1 MTDFST
7 IDERLREIQSRLVR
21 VVEGAHP
28 SAQPETAQTPPP
40 GAPAPPAQPAPGVAD
55 TPAYP
60 SQDAGA
66 PPSAPVTT
74 TESAAAY
81 QQPVQSSPYA
91 QQLAERAVI
100 EPAEARAN
108 AIIAAAEMEAAS
120 MLDEARRQVGE
131 LAQQASDLKRQIDE
145 LVALRDR
152 LERSITHPSAA
163 RQPAGDGAVPVA
175 DGIDPS
181 RFGGTP
187 GVVSLV
193 VGPFRD
199 VVSIEDFERSLMSIP
214 ALQDVYLR
222 AYESGRAIFELT
234 VATPVALLDEI
245 HRATQFGFQVEEESA
260 AALVI
265 TLVEAVVHGGG
276 R

>member
-7 IDERLREIQSRLVR
+7 IDERLREIQSRLGR
-21 VVEGAHP
+21 VVEGGTQAP
-28 SAQPETAQTPPP
+28 AQPDVAQTGPPAAPAP
-40 GAPAPPAQPAPGVAD
+40 GAPEQYA
-55 TPAYP
+55 PAYP
-60 SQDAGA
+60 SQPAPEQQAAGLTA
-66 PPSAPVTT
+66 GEPPQ
-74 TESAAAY
+74 AAGY

-108 AIIAAAEMEAAS
+108 AIIAAAEMEAVS

-152 LERSITHPSAA
+152 LERSITHPGVA
-163 RQPAGDGAVPVA
+163 RQPAGPGRTP
-175 DGIDPS
+175 DGIDPT

-199 VVSIEDFERSLMSIP
+199 VASVEDFDRSLTSIP

-234 VATPVALLDEI
+234 VGTPVTLLDEI
-245 HRATQFGFQVEEESA
+245 HRATQFGFQVDEESA

-265 TLVEAVVHGGG
+265 TLVEAVVTGGAL
-276 R
+276 

>member
-21 VVEGAHP
+21 VVEGAQP
-28 SAQPETAQTPPP
+28 PAQPETAQPP
-40 GAPAPPAQPAPGVAD
+40 ASSVPAQPAPG
-55 TPAYP
+55 
-60 SQDAGA
+60 A
-66 PPSAPVTT
+66 PGQQPSAYVSQPAAGQQFA
-74 TESAAAY
+74 SAPAAEPPGAY

-108 AIIAAAEMEAAS
+108 AIIAAAEMEAGS
-120 MLDEARRQVGE
+120 LLEEARRQVAE
-131 LAQQASDLKRQIDE
+131 LAQQASGLKRQIDE

-152 LERSITHPSAA
+152 LERSITHPSSGRQLAGGAA
-163 RQPAGDGAVPVA
+163 VQAA

-187 GVVSLV
+187 GIVSLV
-193 VGPFRD
+193 VGPFQD
-199 VVSIEDFERSLMSIP
+199 VASIEDFERSLTSIP

-234 VATPVALLDEI
+234 VATPVPLLDEI
-245 HRATQFGFQVEEESA
+245 HRSTQFGFQVEEESA
-260 AALVI
+260 ATLVI

>member
-7 IDERLREIQSRLVR
+7 IDERLREIQSRLGR
-21 VVEGAHP
+21 VVEGGAQAP
-28 SAQPETAQTPPP
+28 AQPDVAQTGPPA
-40 GAPAPPAQPAPGVAD
+40 APAPGPPEQYAPAYLSQPAPEEQA
-55 TPAYP
+55 
-60 SQDAGA
+60 AGLTA
-66 PPSAPVTT
+66 GEPPQ
-74 TESAAAY
+74 AAGY

-108 AIIAAAEMEAAS
+108 AIIAAAEMEAVS

-152 LERSITHPSAA
+152 LERSITHPGVA
-163 RQPAGDGAVPVA
+163 RQQGGAAAPRPGDGV
-175 DGIDPS
+175 DPS

-193 VGPFRD
+193 VGPFPD
-199 VVSIEDFERSLMSIP
+199 VASIEDFNRSLTLIP
-214 ALQDVYLR
+214 ALQDIYIR

-245 HRATQFGFQVEEESA
+245 HRATQFGFRVEEESA

-276 R
+276 

>member
-1 MTDFST
+1 M
-7 IDERLREIQSRLVR
+7 
-21 VVEGAHP
+21 
-28 SAQPETAQTPPP
+28 
-40 GAPAPPAQPAPGVAD
+40 
-55 TPAYP
+55 
-60 SQDAGA
+60 
-66 PPSAPVTT
+66 
-74 TESAAAY
+74 
-81 QQPVQSSPYA
+81 
-91 QQLAERAVI
+91 I
-100 EPAEARAN
+100 EPAEARAS
-108 AIIAAAEMEAAS
+108 AIITAAEMDAGS

-152 LERSITHPSAA
+152 LERSITHPGAG
-163 RQPAGDGAVPVA
+163 RQPAGGAVQAA

-181 RFGGTP
+181 RFGGIP

-199 VVSIEDFERSLMSIP
+199 VASIENFERSLTSIP

-245 HRATQFGFQVEEESA
+245 HRATQLGFQVEEESA

-265 TLVEAVVHGGG
+265 TLVEAVVPGGG